1 MHATEKTT
9 CGAFTN
15 VLLSPHNTCPCI
27 NSDRTEC
34 CTKSVRSE
42 QVMAQLE
49 QSMSWLL
56 LNVTDSPE
64 RRIRSPLYKVRQGLD
79 DHGPMIGSER
89 LLQRLRAT
97 VPPYERSLALTWMTQ
112 RIEGELKGLA
122 GIAFALVLLLLR
134 CECEKSFHYR
144 MTAPHAPAW
153 PLYPF
158 GPHLLLQPPTVR
170 YSGSG

>member
-97 VPPYERSLALTWMTQ
+97 VPPYERSLALT
-112 RIEGELKGLA
+112 
-122 GIAFALVLLLLR
+122 
-134 CECEKSFHYR
+134 
-144 MTAPHAPAW
+144 
-153 PLYPF
+153 
-158 GPHLLLQPPTVR
+158 
-170 YSGSG
+170 